1 MRQCCLFLKHHFLF
15 FLAVAMMPG
24 NPDAIA
30 QQFRGEEKRAEQ
42 VMETFKQKCIDMGV
56 CIMVLFLQLIPLA
69 IYLYRPIYW
78 DWR

>member
-1 MRQCCLFLKHHFLF
+1 MRQCCLFLKHHFIF

-42 VMETFKQKCIDMGV
+42 VMGTFKQKCIAMEV
-56 CIMVLFLQLIPLA
+56 CIMALFLQLINSTSY
-69 IYLYRPIYW
+69 ISI
-78 DWR
+78 